1 MKTKLVVAATLLALA
16 LAACGGEG
24 AAPAP
29 DAGAL
34 QKLTQGMPEAE
45 VRALLGEPA
54 RIQEIKYDGATV
66 SHSWY
71 YGSGDGETTVVII
84 DGKLSNA
91 YGAGGKGP
99 LFAEAEEA
107 LDDGDDGG

>member
-1 MKTKLVVAATLLALA
+1 MKTKLVAAATLLVLA

-24 AAPAP
+24 AAAP

-45 VRALLGEPA
+45 VRAVLGEPA
-54 RIQEIKYDGATV
+54 RVQEIKYDGATV
-66 SHSWY
+66 SHTWY

-91 YGAGGKGP
+91 YAAGGKGP
-99 LFAEAEEA
+99 LFAEDEEV

>member
-1 MKTKLVVAATLLALA
+1 MRTKLAAASMVLALG
-16 LAACGGEG
+16 LVACGGKD
-24 AAPAP
+24 AATAP

-45 VRALLGEPA
+45 VRAVLGEPA
-54 RIQEIKYDGATV
+54 RVQEIKYDGATV
-66 SHSWY
+66 SHTWY

-91 YGAGGKGP
+91 YGADGKGP